1 MHTSAHMVYSKSD
14 IKMHSEDIESKIAG
28 SLTVCVWASM
38 ELQILHVFAVQLYVE
53 FLQGVV
59 PLPQSWLQAQDPL
72 NMFLHQTGL

>member
-14 IKMHSEDIESKIAG
+14 IQMQSEDIESKSAG

-38 ELQILHVFAVQLYVE
+38 ELQILHVFAVQLHVE

-59 PLPQSWLQAQDPL
+59 PLPQS
-72 NMFLHQTGL
+72 